1 MLAASYNQMNSMT
14 TSLSLRPARSNVRW
28 LICGLLF
35 FATVIAYMDR
45 GILSFLEKDLEG
57 VIGFTTVQYSFMTG
71 SFQAAYAAAFLA
83 AGWLADKLGTR
94 KAFTIAI
101 IMWSF
106 AAMAPGAAT
115 SVPTFAAA
123 MFFLGI
129 GEAANFPVCIKT
141 VAEWFPVKER
151 ALATGIFNSGAN
163 IGNLL
168 VPLAVPF
175 LAAHFT
181 WRGAFFIGGASGLVW
196 LVFWLWIY
204 AKPEEH
210 KRVSVRELGHIQS
223 DPPQRIRSIPWARL
237 IDKKETWAFAIGKML
252 TDPVW
257 WFWLFWLPG
266 YLQRTFHLTLGRS
279 SAPIIVV
286 YACCTVGSVA
296 GGWLSGAMIGRGK
309 SVNAARKTAMLIC
322 ALCVLPVLY
331 APYSKNLW
339 VVVGLLGLATA
350 AHQGFSANIFTL
362 ASDLFPQTAVGS
374 VTGIGGLAG
383 AVAGAVTQLSIGRI
397 VQFSYLPCFLYAGSA
412 YLLAVGV
419 VHLLSPRLR
428 PADLD

>member
-1 MLAASYNQMNSMT
+1 MT
-14 TSLSLRPARSNVRW
+14 PTLSSRPATSHVRW

-35 FATVIAYMDR
+35 FATVIAYVDR
-45 GILSFLEKDLEG
+45 GILSFLEKYLEG
-57 VIGFTTVQYSFMTG
+57 IIGFTTVQYSWMTS
-71 SFQAAYAAAFLA
+71 SFQAAYGMAFLA
-83 AGWLADKLGTR
+83 AGWMTDKLGTR
-94 KAFTIAI
+94 KAFAVAI
-101 IMWSF
+101 IIWSF

-141 VAEWFPVKER
+141 VAEWFPKKER

-163 IGNLL
+163 IGNLV
-168 VPLAVPF
+168 VPLLVPF
-175 LAAHFT
+175 LTYHFT
-181 WRGAFFIGGASGLVW
+181 WRGAFFIGGSLGLVW
-196 LVFWLWIY
+196 LGFWWWIY
-204 AKPEEH
+204 DKPEEH

-223 DPPQRIRSIPWARL
+223 DPPQKIRSIPWARL

-266 YLQRTFHLTLGRS
+266 YFQSTFHLTLGRS
-279 SAPIIVV
+279 SAPIVVV
-286 YACCTVGSVA
+286 YACCTVGSVG
-296 GGWLSGAMIGRGK
+296 GGWLSSFMIGRGK
-309 SVNAARKTAMLIC
+309 SVNSSRKTAMLIC

-331 APYSKNLW
+331 APFTKNLW
-339 VVVGLLGLATA
+339 VVVGLVGLAGA

-362 ASDLFPQTAVGS
+362 ASDLFPHSAVGS
-374 VTGIGGLAG
+374 VVGIGGLAG
-383 AVAGAVTQLSIGRI
+383 ALAGAAAQLAVGKV
-397 VQFSYLPCFLYAGSA
+397 VQFSYLPCFIYAGSA
-412 YLLAVGV
+412 YLLALGV
-419 VHLLSPRLR
+419 IQLLSPRLR